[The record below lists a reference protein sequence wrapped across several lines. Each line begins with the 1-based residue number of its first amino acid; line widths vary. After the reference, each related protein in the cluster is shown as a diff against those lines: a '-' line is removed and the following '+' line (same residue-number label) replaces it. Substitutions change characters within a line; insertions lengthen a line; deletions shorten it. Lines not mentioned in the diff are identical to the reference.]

1 MQTVT
6 LEGYQEV
13 LNELKT
19 KIHNLEKNQ
28 AENAL
33 SILCSSNDLDKLM
46 PALIIAT
53 GAASSGM
60 KVDVFFTLW
69 GCLSLR
75 KKKIYKGKG
84 FLERMMMLM
93 TPKGLKGIGLSKM
106 NMMGMGPIFMKL
118 MMKKH
123 NIASL
128 EELVQ
133 VALGLGVNI
142 HSCQMTMGMMGIT
155 KEEMIEGI
163 SFCGV
168 AAYIEQASK
177 AKVTLFIG

>member
-1 MQTVT
+1 MQPTV
-6 LEGYQEV
+6 LENYQEV
-13 LNELKT
+13 LKELQIKVQ
-19 KIHNLEKNQ
+19 NLEKNQ
-28 AENAL
+28 QENAL

-46 PALIIAT
+46 PALIVAT

-60 KVDVFFTLW
+60 KVDIFFTLW
-69 GCLSLR
+69 GCLALQ

-84 FLERMMMLM
+84 FLERMMMIM

-123 NIASL
+123 NIATL
-128 EELVQ
+128 EELIQ
-133 VALGLGVNI
+133 TALDLGINI

-155 KEEMIEGI
+155 KEEMIDGI
-163 SFCGV
+163 SYCGA
-168 AAYIEQASK
+168 AAYIEQASR